1 MNFLEQLTYEW
12 YEYQGYFVRC
22 NTHVGKRT
30 AGGYE
35 CELDIVAFHPI
46 TGHIIHIEPSMD
58 AHSWEKREQRY
69 RKKFEAG
76 KKYIPQMIPGFKTGA
91 QIEQIALFGLLK
103 NKPRENIAGGKVWVI
118 VDLLKLIT
126 SELRET
132 KIAKEAVPEQFPLLR
147 NIQFIC
153 EHSKELFS

>member
-1 MNFLEQLTYEW
+1 MNYLEQLVYEW

-22 NTHVGKRT
+22 NTHVGKRA

-35 CELDIVAFHPI
+35 CELDIVAFHP
-46 TGHIIHIEPSMD
+46 TTMHIIHVEPSMD
-58 AHSWEKREQRY
+58 AHSWEERERRY

-76 KKYIPQMIPGFKTGA
+76 KKYIPHMIPGFKIGTP
-91 QIEQIALFGLLK
+91 IEQVAIFGMLK
-103 NKPRENIAGGKVWVI
+103 RKSRENLAGGKVLGI
-118 VDLLKLIT
+118 SDLLKSIIN
-126 SELRET
+126 ELSNL